1 MQPEIVNSL
10 SNFENVIMFFNVAN
24 ILMYSKLIIVDSMGD
39 ILKEV
44 FIVSDGKFVERAN
57 NWNKHY
63 YLN

>member
-1 MQPEIVNSL
+1 
-10 SNFENVIMFFNVAN
+10 MFFNVAN